1 MSSFS
6 ERFELISNYLAE
18 LLRFGVPERSGSGD
32 GDIVVL
38 VDGVGRFQAAV
49 LMVRRALR
57 SLAPE
62 ITTVIFSWQFGLPGE
77 IWTDLMWLSR
87 NKRMG
92 RCLARKLIALRRAH
106 RDAKIH
112 LLAYSGGAGVAV
124 FACEHLRGARLIDT
138 FILAC
143 PALSPSYD
151 LSRALRSVSCCYAL
165 VSEADNVVLGLGT
178 RIFGTMDRRF
188 ESAAGRVGFVL
199 PADGEVTYPRCYER
213 LGQIRWT
220 PAGAE
225 TMGHCGGHSG
235 WATTRFL
242 EVHLMG
248 LLRGRSALPVE
259 SILNAAE

>member
-1 MSSFS
+1 MSGLS
-6 ERFELISNYLAE
+6 ERFDVISNYLAE
-18 LLRFGVPERSGSGD
+18 LFRFGVPERSGSGD

-49 LMVRRALR
+49 LMVRRTLR

-62 ITTVIFSWQFGLPGE
+62 ITTVVFSWQFGFPGE

-92 RCLARKLIALRRAH
+92 RRLARKLISLRRAH
-106 RDAKIH
+106 PDAKIH
-112 LLAYSGGAGVAV
+112 LVAYSGGAGVAV
-124 FACEHLRGARLIDT
+124 YACEHLRGACLIDT

-178 RIFGTMDRRF
+178 RIFGTTDRLF
-188 ESAAGRVGFVL
+188 ESAAGRVGFVI
-199 PADGEVTYPRCYER
+199 PADGEVAYPRCYER

-220 PAGAE
+220 PAQAE
-225 TMGHCGGHSG
+225 TFGHRGGHSG

-248 LLRGRSALPVE
+248 LLRGRPALPVE
-259 SILNAAE
+259 PILDVGE